1 MEKTED
7 EYGGETPKE
16 KTAAIY
22 KAPKPMQPDGSQDNP
37 KLLNWQSAPLMPNPA
52 QQNAIPYAPIK
63 TFVRRS
69 GRITESQKKKITKPF
84 TANGAFRIRKKS
96 LT

>member
-69 GRITESQKKKITKPF
+69 GRITESQKKKLRNPLQQMVPSVF
-84 TANGAFRIRKKS
+84 ARKA
-96 LT
+96 